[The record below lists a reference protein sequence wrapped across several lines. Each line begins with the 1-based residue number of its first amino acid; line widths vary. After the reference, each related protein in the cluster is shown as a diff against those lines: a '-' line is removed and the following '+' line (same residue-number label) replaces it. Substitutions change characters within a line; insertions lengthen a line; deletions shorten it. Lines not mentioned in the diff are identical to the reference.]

1 MILVKNLLVELTG
14 KHVCVCVCVKNVMFS
29 KSWLLSDL

>member
-14 KHVCVCVCVKNVMFS
+14 KHVCVCVCEKCYVFKIMA
-29 KSWLLSDL
+29 LE